1 MIFQKIQKQN
11 LINDNESPFAQV
23 FNPAPVV
30 LQSLAPTPITN
41 KVFGITKIFQTA
53 MLGKVGGKLRRMC
66 GTVCFDVFHVIA
78 AGEH

>member
-41 KVFGITKIFQTA
+41 KVFGITKN
-53 MLGKVGGKLRRMC
+53 LP
-66 GTVCFDVFHVIA
+66 D
-78 AGEH
+78 

>member
-41 KVFGITKIFQTA
+41 KVFGITKN
-53 MLGKVGGKLRRMC
+53 LPDWYVGKSWR
-66 GTVCFDVFHVIA
+66 
-78 AGEH
+78 